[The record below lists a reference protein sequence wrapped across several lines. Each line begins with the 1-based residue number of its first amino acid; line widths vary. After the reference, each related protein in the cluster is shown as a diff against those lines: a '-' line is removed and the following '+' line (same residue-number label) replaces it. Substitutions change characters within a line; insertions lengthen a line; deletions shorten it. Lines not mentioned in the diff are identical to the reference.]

1 MTQPFSL
8 NKFLKQY
15 RDFYLFFARII
26 VVFLILFTMMTVVKK
41 NPVLDRTFKTSTIVY
56 HLSKATAYSTKG
68 VLNVLGY
75 EANVEYTYAYSC
87 IIDQGV
93 FSITIPGSRGIWLGG
108 HCLGLKL
115 LALFVVLIAC
125 FPGRIKPKILY
136 IVGGLIFLEII
147 YIARLVYLSIL
158 SKDISEIAF
167 QVKEKSY
174 YVSAW
179 VENKVVGRM
188 HDDLNTGIYFLVV
201 IMFIIYI
208 QYFSKGRTRV
218 EKPQ

>member
-1 MTQPFSL
+1 MTPSF
-8 NKFLKQY
+8 NINNFVKQY

-26 VVFLILFTMMTVVKK
+26 VVFLIMFASITIIRK
-41 NPVLDRTFKTSTIVY
+41 NPALDRTFKTSTIVY
-56 HLSKATAYSTKG
+56 HLSKATAYSTKA
-68 VLNVLGY
+68 VLNTLGY
-75 EANVEYTYAYSC
+75 EAHVEYTYAYSC
-87 IIDQGV
+87 YIDQGV

-125 FPGRIKPKILY
+125 FPGRLKPKILY
-136 IVGGLIFLEII
+136 ITGGLIFLEII

-167 QVKEKSY
+167 QVKEKTY
-174 YVSAW
+174 YISVW

-201 IMFIIYI
+201 ILFILYI
-208 QYFSKGRTRV
+208 QFFSKGRTRP
-218 EKPQ
+218 EKLK